1 MWCWTPVQLF
11 YTNVGIL
18 KLPQL
23 YVSNCTKS
31 SSDFP
36 WINKCSELTALV
48 TTKCSVFYKSF
59 FDMDFNSV
67 GVRNGQ
73 VAPPNHEKISLIILH
88 TVDSVPSQCGRLAV
102 KCPLVMKWSLG
113 SSDFGRE
120 AGHSTAQHSSAQ
132 LAIVDQQPRQ
142 MASNQTA
149 LLAFGLD

>member
-1 MWCWTPVQLF
+1 MLGPRILTKLRLISNM
-11 YTNVGIL
+11 YTSQDKVIVCRGTLECGAGPQCSYSI
-18 KLPQL
+18 QL

-36 WINKCSELTALV
+36 WINKCSKLTALV
-48 TTKCSVFYKSF
+48 TTKCSIFYKSF

-120 AGHSTAQHSSAQ
+120 AGHSTAQHS
-132 LAIVDQQPRQ
+132 LP
-142 MASNQTA
+142 
-149 LLAFGLD
+149 

>member
-18 KLPQL
+18 TLPQL

-48 TTKCSVFYKSF
+48 TTKCSIFYKSF

-88 TVDSVPSQCGRLAV
+88 TVDSVPSQCGQLAV

-120 AGHSTAQHSSAQ
+120 AGHSTAQHS
-132 LAIVDQQPRQ
+132 LP
-142 MASNQTA
+142 
-149 LLAFGLD
+149 